1 MFDSPVDW
9 IIIIAIVLILFGGAK
24 KIPEFARSLGKASGE
39 FNRGKLEIERELKSS
54 FATTTASSSGQSS
67 NLHEAEKNLGIDP
80 ANKTDDDLRREM
92 SEKLKN

>member
-67 NLHEAEKNLGIDP
+67 NLHEAAKNLGIDP

>member
-24 KIPEFARSLGKASGE
+24 RIPEFARSLGRASGE
-39 FNRGKLEIERELKSS
+39 FNRGKMELEREMKGS
-54 FATTTASSSGQSS
+54 FATTTATSTGQNS
-67 NLHEAEKNLGIDP
+67 NLHEAAKNLGIDP
-80 ANKTDDDLRREM
+80 TNKTDDDLRREM